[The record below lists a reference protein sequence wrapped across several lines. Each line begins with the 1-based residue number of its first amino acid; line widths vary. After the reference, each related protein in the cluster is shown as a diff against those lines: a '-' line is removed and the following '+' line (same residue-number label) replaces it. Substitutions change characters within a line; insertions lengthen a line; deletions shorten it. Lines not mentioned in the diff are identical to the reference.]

1 MLVEKRPVRSVEGA
15 GEQIRD
21 LVERFDQNQ
30 VKVGCRLEK
39 GVADEEQRVDDEVDQ
54 TLTFFVTVMT
64 AVNLVMTLRS

>member
-1 MLVEKRPVRSVEGA
+1 MRG
-15 GEQIRD
+15 